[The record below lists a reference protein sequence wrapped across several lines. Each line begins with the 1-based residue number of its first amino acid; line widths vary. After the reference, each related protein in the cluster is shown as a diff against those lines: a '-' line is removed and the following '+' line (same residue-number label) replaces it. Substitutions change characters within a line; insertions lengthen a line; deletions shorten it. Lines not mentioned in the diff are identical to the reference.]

1 MTEAWVL
8 CRYGEAEEMARM
20 GLEAR
25 EWQCGAESLPV
36 AASLAGLAAVL
47 AATGRL
53 ADAEQLARRCL
64 KIRFVP
70 TCHSLGSSRGEAR
83 K

>member
-1 MTEAWVL
+1 
-8 CRYGEAEEMARM
+8 MARM

-36 AASLAGLAAVL
+36 AASLAGLAAIL
-47 AATGRL
+47 AATGRS

-64 KIRFVP
+64 KIRPVP
-70 TCHSLGSSRGEAR
+70 RL
-83 K
+83 